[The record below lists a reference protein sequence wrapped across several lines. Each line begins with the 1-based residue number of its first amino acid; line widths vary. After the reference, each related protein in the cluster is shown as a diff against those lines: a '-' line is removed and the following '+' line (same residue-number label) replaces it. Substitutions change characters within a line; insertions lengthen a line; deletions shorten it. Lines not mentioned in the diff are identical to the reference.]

1 MLGSAARKMAALPDL
16 PAPTLV
22 EEGDGG
28 AVAGTVTPL
37 VTGGQQ
43 GAGPVGSA
51 AATGGGGGGEAGK
64 GKKKKKGK
72 R

>member
-1 MLGSAARKMAALPDL
+1 MLGSMGRKMAALPDL

-22 EEGDGG
+22 EEGDAGT
-28 AVAGTVTPL
+28 ATPPVAGA
-37 VTGGQQ
+37 QQ
-43 GAGPVGSA
+43 GVGAVGSA
-51 AATGGGGGGEAGK
+51 VAAAASGGAEAGK